1 MNKKSKLY
9 TIAILVCVFTVFG
22 FNQKNSTAYGEDNLT
37 KYLNEQSSEMS
48 TMMENMKSIKPT
60 GDVALDFLYGM
71 IPHHKAAIEM
81 SKSLLKYGG
90 ENEQIKEIAENIV
103 KGQSE
108 EIDQMK
114 NMIKCIESNPQ
125 IDEKKEQEYLKEYNK
140 MFAKNMNEKD
150 KSKINSVDKAFAIGM
165 IKHHE
170 MAITMAQD
178 VLKYTNNQDI
188 INLANNIIKSQNSE
202 IIKMKEFINNTSK

>member
-1 MNKKSKLY
+1 
-9 TIAILVCVFTVFG
+9 
-22 FNQKNSTAYGEDNLT
+22 
-37 KYLNEQSSEMS
+37 
-48 TMMENMKSIKPT
+48 MENMKSIKPT

-170 MAITMAQD
+170 MSITMAQD

-188 INLANNIIKSQNSE
+188 INLANNIIKSQNT
-202 IIKMKEFINNTSK
+202 I

>member
-1 MNKKSKLY
+1 MKK
-9 TIAILVCVFTVFG
+9 
-22 FNQKNSTAYGEDNLT
+22 N
-37 KYLNEQSSEMS
+37 
-48 TMMENMKSIKPT
+48 
-60 GDVALDFLYGM
+60 
-71 IPHHKAAIEM
+71 
-81 SKSLLKYGG
+81 
-90 ENEQIKEIAENIV
+90 
-103 KGQSE
+103 
-108 EIDQMK
+108 
-114 NMIKCIESNPQ
+114 
-125 IDEKKEQEYLKEYNK
+125 NK

-150 KSKINSVDKAFAIGM
+150 KIKINSVDKAFAIGM

>member
-9 TIAILVCVFTVFG
+9 TIAILVCVFTVSG

>member
-9 TIAILVCVFTVFG
+9 TIAILVCVFTVLG

-150 KSKINSVDKAFAIGM
+150 KSKINSVDKAFAI
-165 IKHHE
+165 
-170 MAITMAQD
+170 
-178 VLKYTNNQDI
+178 
-188 INLANNIIKSQNSE
+188 
-202 IIKMKEFINNTSK
+202 

>member
-9 TIAILVCVFTVFG
+9 TIAILVCVFTVLG
-22 FNQKNSTAYGEDNLT
+22 FNQKNSTAYVEDNLT

>member
-9 TIAILVCVFTVFG
+9 TIAILVCVFTVLG

-202 IIKMKEFINNTSK
+202 IIKMKEFINNTSE